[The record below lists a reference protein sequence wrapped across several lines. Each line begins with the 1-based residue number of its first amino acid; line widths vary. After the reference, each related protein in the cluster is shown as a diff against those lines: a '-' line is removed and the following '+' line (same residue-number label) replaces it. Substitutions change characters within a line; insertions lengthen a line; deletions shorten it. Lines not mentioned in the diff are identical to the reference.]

1 MNQKQLIFIS
11 FLMFAFSTMA
21 NAQKMELG
29 KVTLAELE
37 EKSHPKDPSAP
48 AAILF
53 KKGISKF
60 DYTQSDGFT
69 MITTVKTKIKIY
81 KKEGFDWANQK
92 VWYRLQSNV
101 KENVFFSDAVT
112 YNLVDG
118 KIVKTK
124 LKNEGEFDEKLTRYI
139 GEKKI
144 TMPAVKEGS
153 IIEFEYEIKSP
164 VIGKIRDWD
173 FQATIPVNYS
183 EFKTFIPEYFIYR
196 VNQKGYLFPKAS
208 VEKLERS
215 IMYTYREQAKPGD
228 ITIGGGSQE
237 NLKFSETKTT
247 YIAENLPALRDENFV
262 NNIENYMATISH
274 ELSMVKYPNVPLK
287 NYSTDWESVTKT
299 IYDNDDFGIELNKT
313 GYFENALKTLTEGL
327 KTQPEIVAAILNYV
341 KTNVKW
347 DNYYGYSCNDGV
359 KNAYKTKTG
368 NVAEINLM
376 LVAMLRYAGIN
387 ANPVLISTRSNGISF
402 FPNRTAFNYV
412 IAAIEN
418 PNGVTLLDATEKFS
432 QPDILP
438 LRDLNWI
445 GRLIRKDGT
454 SKEIEL
460 IPKKPSKEIIFMN
473 GTINPEGFVTGKIR
487 KQYTDYE
494 ALQFRQQYVSV
505 NQEIYQENQESKH
518 HIEIS
523 EYQRDN
529 DQDIAKPVVE
539 NFSFK
544 STNEVENINGK
555 IYISPMLFLRMK
567 ENPFKQEVREYPV
580 DFGYP
585 TQSKYN
591 LTLEIPDGYKIQ
603 TLPAAAN
610 IITADEFGAF
620 KYIIGSTGNKI
631 QITITSD
638 INTAI
643 LPADYYAVLKDYFQ
657 KMYDKENEKIVLI
670 KA

>member
-11 FLMFAFSTMA
+11 FLMFVFNTMG

-29 KVTLAELE
+29 KVTIAELE
-37 EKSHPKDPSAP
+37 EKNHPKEPSAS

-53 KKGISKF
+53 RTGVSKF

-81 KKEGFDWANQK
+81 KKEGFDWASHK
-92 VWYRLQSNV
+92 VWYRLQSNY

-124 LKNEGEFDEKLTRYI
+124 LKSEGEFDEKLTRYI

-173 FQATIPVNYS
+173 FQASIPVNYS
-183 EFKTFIPEYFIYR
+183 EFKTFIPEYFIYNL
-196 VNQKGYLFPKAS
+196 NQKGYVFPKAS

-215 IMYTYREQAKPGD
+215 IMYTYREENKPGGTV
-228 ITIGGGSQE
+228 IHSASQE
-237 NLKFSETKTT
+237 SLKFSETKTT
-247 YIAENLPALRDENFV
+247 YFAQNLPALRDENFV

-274 ELSMVKYPNVPLK
+274 ELSMVKYPNMPLK

-313 GYFENALKTLTEGL
+313 GYFEKDLKEITAGL
-327 KTQPEIVAAILNYV
+327 KTQPEIVSAILNYV

-376 LVAMLRYAGIN
+376 LVAMLRYSGIN

-412 IAAIEN
+412 IAAVEN

-438 LRDLNWI
+438 LRDINWV

-460 IPKKPSKEIIFMN
+460 VPKKPSKEIIFMN
-473 GTINPEGFVTGKIR
+473 GTINPDGFVTGKIR

-505 NQEIYQENQESKH
+505 NPDTYQENQESKH

-523 EYQRDN
+523 EYQREN
-529 DQDIAKPVVE
+529 DQDVAKPVVE

-544 STNEVENINGK
+544 SANEVENIDGK

-591 LTLEIPDGYKIQ
+591 LTLEIPDGYKIE
-603 TLPAAAN
+603 TLPAGAN
-610 IITADEFGAF
+610 IITGDEFGAF
-620 KYIIGSTGNKI
+620 RYIIGTSGNKI

-638 INTAI
+638 INNAI
-643 LPADYYAVLKDYFQ
+643 LPADYYTVLKDYFQ
-657 KMYDKENEKIVLI
+657 KMYDKENEKIVLV